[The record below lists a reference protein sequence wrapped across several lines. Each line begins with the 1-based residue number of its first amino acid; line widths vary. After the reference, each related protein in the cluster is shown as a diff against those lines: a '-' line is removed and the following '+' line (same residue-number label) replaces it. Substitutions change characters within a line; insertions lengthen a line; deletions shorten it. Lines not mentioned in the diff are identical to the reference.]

1 MANRDLLVG
10 SIVKLSTNTDWPL
23 TEANPRGIVGEVT
36 GNAERWVYVRWSNRS
51 HNSYTGT
58 DSDLILIESP

>member
-10 SIVKLSTNTDWPL
+10 SIVKLSKKTDWPL

-36 GNAERWVYVRWSNRS
+36 GNGESWVYVRWSNGPR
-51 HNSYTGT
+51 NSYTGT